1 MSLRI
6 KRIDKANMQAAAY
19 LAQQHSTCEGCAFLQ
34 RHPRPQCKGEG
45 SAHFRM
51 VRDTYHARCET
62 FTPRGKTGLHSVK
75 P

>member
-1 MSLRI
+1 MSLRL
-6 KRIDKANMQAAAY
+6 KRTDQTNLRAATM
-19 LAQQHSTCEGCAFLQ
+19 LAQQNSTCEGCAFLQ

-62 FTPRGKTGLHSVK
+62 YAVRGMS
-75 P
+75 